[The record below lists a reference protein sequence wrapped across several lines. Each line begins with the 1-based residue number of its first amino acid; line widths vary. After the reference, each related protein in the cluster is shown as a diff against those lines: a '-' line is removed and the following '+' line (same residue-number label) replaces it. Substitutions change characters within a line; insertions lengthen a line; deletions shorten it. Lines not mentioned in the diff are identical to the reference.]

1 MNMNPLAGKPARS
14 RRWSMCIDSSSPTS
28 AISAR
33 VESADTLNDEVR
45 ASVIAIARQTLT
57 GFLSDSASMEKT

>member
-1 MNMNPLAGKPARS
+1 
-14 RRWSMCIDSSSPTS
+14 MCIDSSPPIS

-45 ASVIAIARQTLT
+45 ASVIAIARQTLA

>member
-1 MNMNPLAGKPARS
+1 MKMNPLASKPARS
-14 RRWSMCIDSSSPTS
+14 RRWSMCIDSSPPAS

-45 ASVIAIARQTLT
+45 ASVIAIGRQTLA
-57 GFLSDSASMEKT
+57 GFHSDSASMEKT

>member
-1 MNMNPLAGKPARS
+1 MKMNPLAGKPVRS
-14 RRWSMCIDSSSPTS
+14 CRWSMCIDSSPPIS

-45 ASVIAIARQTLT
+45 ASVIAIARQTLA